1 MKLSKFQKLF
11 DPLYTDRMTVLRHVE
26 VENEDGTTG
35 IELPD
40 PALLEHVP
48 CRISYVSDDSSDKG
62 EEDRNSLH
70 KTIKVFC
77 KPDVDVQRGDK
88 LVLLRMSEDGL
99 IVRTLEGIANDARVY
114 PTHIE
119 IIFADKGDA

>member
-11 DPLYTDRMTVLRHVE
+11 DSLYADRMTVLRHVE

-40 PALLEHVP
+40 PALLEQVP

-77 KPDVDVQRGDK
+77 KPDVDVQKGDK
-88 LVLLRMSEDGL
+88 LVLLRMSEDGVA
-99 IVRTLEGIANDARVY
+99 VRTLEGIANDARVY

>member
-26 VENEDGTTG
+26 VGNEDGTTG
-35 IELPD
+35 IALPD

-62 EEDRNSLH
+62 EEDLNSLH
-70 KTIKVFC
+70 KMIKVFC
-77 KPDVDVQRGDK
+77 KPDVDVQKGDK

>member
-35 IELPD
+35 IKLSD

-77 KPDVDVQRGDK
+77 KPQVAVQKGDK

-99 IVRTLEGIANDARVY
+99 VVRTLEGIANDARVY

>member
-40 PALLEHVP
+40 TALLEHVP
-48 CRISYVSDDSSDKG
+48 CRISYVSNDSSDKG

-77 KPDVDVQRGDK
+77 KPDVDVQKGDK
-88 LVLLRMSEDGL
+88 LVLLRMCEDGL
-99 IVRTLEGIANDARVY
+99 IVRTLEGVANDARVY

>member
-11 DPLYTDRMTVLRHVE
+11 DPLYADRMTVLRHAE

-40 PALLEHVP
+40 PALLEQVP

-77 KPDVDVQRGDK
+77 KSDVDVQKGDK

-99 IVRTLEGIANDARVY
+99 IVRTFEGIANDARVY

>member
-35 IELPD
+35 IALPD
-40 PALLEHVP
+40 QALLEHVP

-62 EEDRNSLH
+62 EEDLNSLH
-70 KTIKVFC
+70 KMIKVFC
-77 KPDVDVQRGDK
+77 KPDVDVQKGDK

>member
-11 DPLYTDRMTVLRHVE
+11 DLLYTDRMTVLRHVE

-77 KPDVDVQRGDK
+77 KPDVGVQKGDK
-88 LVLLRMSEDGL
+88 LVLLRMSEDSL

-119 IIFADKGDA
+119 IIFVDKGDA

>member
-26 VENEDGTTG
+26 VENEDCTAG

-40 PALLEHVP
+40 PALLEQVP

-77 KPDVDVQRGDK
+77 KPAVDVQKGDK
-88 LVLLRMSEDGL
+88 LVLLRMSEDGVA
-99 IVRTLEGIANDARVY
+99 VRTLEGIANDARVY

>member
-11 DPLYTDRMTVLRHVE
+11 DSLYTDRMTVLRHTE

-35 IELPD
+35 IKLPD
-40 PALLEHVP
+40 LALLEQVP

-77 KPDVDVQRGDK
+77 KPDVTVQKGDK

>member
-11 DPLYTDRMTVLRHVE
+11 DSLYADRMTVLRHVE

-40 PALLEHVP
+40 PALLEQVP

-77 KPDVDVQRGDK
+77 KPDVAVQKGDK
-88 LVLLRMSEDGL
+88 LVLLRMSEDGVA
-99 IVRTLEGIANDARVY
+99 VRTLEGIANDARVY

>member
-62 EEDRNSLH
+62 EEDHNSLH

-77 KPDVDVQRGDK
+77 KPDIDVQKGDK
-88 LVLLRMSEDGL
+88 LVLLRMSEGGL
-99 IVRTLEGIANDARVY
+99 IVRTLEGIANDARMY